1 MIPHED
7 GYTSQGPSNGARLF
21 FAALILVTAKT
32 NGFAQSPPLDY
43 PQWRGQHRDG
53 AASGF
58 RAPKTWPDKLTRRWK
73 VEVGEGYA
81 TPLVVGNIVYV
92 FSRRADNEVMAAFD
106 AATGKVIWQSKY
118 AAPYNIGAPTKA
130 HGSGPKAT
138 PLFHQGKLY
147 TLGITGIVSAFDAT
161 RGNLLWQKPAPAEPP
176 FFGTASSPVAEKDL
190 VIFNPGSYGP
200 LTAFDATTGDIKWTA
215 KGDGMYSSPMIVEL
229 AGVRQVVS
237 MGQQNIMGV
246 AATDGT
252 LLWLYPWVGE
262 GGGMQI
268 ITPLLYDGTIIVTS
282 YHCGVTALRPIKRD
296 GKWAVDVVWETK
308 DVSMYMSNPVLIGS
322 TLFGLSEK
330 ASGQFFGLDAKTGKT
345 LWLGKPREAT
355 NTAVVKAGDI
365 LFLLNDNAELMVA
378 KSSVIGFELLKKYTV
393 AESAT
398 WAQPTISGSR
408 IFVKDVSSLTLW
420 TLN

>member
-1 MIPHED
+1 MPNNYSRSLASVIILIACA
-7 GYTSQGPSNGARLF
+7 ARG
-21 FAALILVTAKT
+21 TA
-32 NGFAQSPPLDY
+32 QESPLDY
-43 PQWRGQHRDG
+43 TQWRGQQRDG
-53 AASGF
+53 SASAF
-58 RAPKTWPDKLTRRWK
+58 AAPKIWPDQLTLKWK
-73 VEVGEGYA
+73 IEVGEGYA
-81 TPLVVGNIVYV
+81 TPLVVGNTVYV
-92 FSRRADNEVMAAFD
+92 FSRRAGDEVMAAFD
-106 AATGKVIWQSKY
+106 AATGKVMWQSKY

-161 RGNLLWQKPAPAEPP
+161 RGNLLWQKPAPADPP

-200 LTAFDATTGDIKWTA
+200 LTAFDASTGDIKWTA

-252 LLWLYPWVGE
+252 LLWQYPWMGE

-308 DVSMYMSNPVLIGS
+308 DVSMYMSNPVLIGGN
-322 TLFGLSEK
+322 LFGLSEK

-355 NTAVVKAGDI
+355 NTAVVKAGDL

-378 KSSVIGFELLKKYTV
+378 RNSVTGFELLKSTRSLRV
-393 AESAT
+393 RH
-398 WAQPTISGSR
+398 GRSR
-408 IFVKDVSSLTLW
+408 RSLGTAYSSKTFRH
-420 TLN
+420 